1 MALARRDRLPSYG
14 TGMALA
20 RRDHLP
26 YARVSYGR
34 LPPCGAG
41 LS

>member
-1 MALARRDRLPSYG
+1 MTLARRDHLPSYG
-14 TGMALA
+14 TGMALDRRA
-20 RRDHLP
+20 RLL